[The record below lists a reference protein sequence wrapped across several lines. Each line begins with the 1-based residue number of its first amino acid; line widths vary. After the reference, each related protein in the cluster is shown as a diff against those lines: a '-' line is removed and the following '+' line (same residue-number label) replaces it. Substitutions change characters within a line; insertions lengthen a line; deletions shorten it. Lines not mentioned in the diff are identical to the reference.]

1 MKYLLE
7 VEQKP
12 ESELTIE
19 LFESLREECNEVSL
33 SEDEVSERY
42 LKAFMKILTNIITQ
56 GLL

>member
-7 VEQKP
+7 VEQKS

-33 SEDEVSERY
+33 GEDEMSERY
-42 LKAFMKILTNIITQ
+42 LKAFEKILTNIMSQ

>member
-7 VEQKP
+7 VEQKS

-33 SEDEVSERY
+33 GEDEVSERY
-42 LKAFMKILTNIITQ
+42 LKAFMKILPNIITQ

>member
-19 LFESLREECNEVSL
+19 LFESLKEECNEVSL
-33 SEDEVSERY
+33 GEDEVSERY
-42 LKAFMKILTNIITQ
+42 LKAFMKILPNVIGQ
-56 GLL
+56 

>member
-7 VEQKP
+7 VEQKS

-33 SEDEVSERY
+33 GEDEMSERY
-42 LKAFMKILTNIITQ
+42 LKAFKKILTNIMSQ